1 MSNQNI
7 GSDNWLHLVTDA
19 IANYVREG
27 GVAVIV
33 ESAEGL
39 QITLNEIEW
48 EDERLSGRFQ
58 KLRPLLSKDV
68 EVTQ

>member
-27 GVAVIV
+27 GAAEIV

-39 QITLNEIEW
+39 QITFADIQW

-58 KLRPLLSKDV
+58 KLRPLASDGIEGV
-68 EVTQ
+68 S